1 MAKRVW
7 GESGQH
13 SFIAATSQRGEWHL
27 RCPSQHFS
35 PGASLQLG
43 MRFLLLWRD
52 IAGWCE
58 EAVGTTQ
65 SPGTPPA
72 SSQHHLTELPSFLWG
87 SAHPCKRRQETC
99 CS

>member
-1 MAKRVW
+1 MTPTV
-7 GESGQH
+7 SL
-13 SFIAATSQRGEWHL
+13 AALLS
-27 RCPSQHFS
+27 RC
-35 PGASLQLG
+35 QLTAG
-43 MRFLLLWRD
+43 DAIFTAWRD

-58 EAVGTTQ
+58 GAVGTTQ

-87 SAHPCKRRQETC
+87 STHLCKRRQEIC